1 MVTTRQMRAQL
12 PAGSRL
18 PAVIQFLAIWTRPG
32 GATMR
37 MRRRYGKRFTSRLP
51 FQLPFVVLSDPEE
64 IKELFLASPEDVH
77 QGEGAWILEPVV
89 GPYSLILLDEA
100 LHLEHRRLLL
110 PAFHGERMQRLAGLM
125 TSLAAG
131 ELDGWPLGVA
141 IELHPRLQRL
151 TLEIILRAVFGLEA
165 GERLDSLR
173 AALGEVLSFAESP
186 ASLLL
191 PSLQRR
197 VPWLPTLRKLGR
209 ALAATDALIFE
220 QVVSRRAQL
229 AAGVDVDAPDVLTML
244 LQARHEDGTPMTD
257 RELRDELMTALVA
270 GHETTASQLSFAFV
284 HLARAPE
291 VVASLHAEID
301 AGAGAGDAYLTAT
314 VNEILRLRPVLPN
327 AEPRLAKVPVTIGGW
342 EYPAGTSLVASSY
355 LVHHDPAIY
364 PDPVAFKPERFLGGT
379 PGTYTWIPFGG
390 GRRRCLGAAF
400 AVQGMKLVLAEAV
413 RRFEIRPVEA
423 RTERA
428 RRRSVTV
435 SPDRRATVI
444 LGSRWYQSPD
454 GLALEMAPPSGQVPA
469 TPYVVGAAA
478 GDA

>member
-1 MVTTRQMRAQL
+1 
-12 PAGSRL
+12 
-18 PAVIQFLAIWTRPG
+18 
-32 GATMR
+32 MR
-37 MRRRYGKRFTSRLP
+37 MRRRYGTRFTSRLP

-77 QGEGAWILEPVV
+77 PGEGAWILEPVV
-89 GPYSLILLDEA
+89 GRYSLILLDED

-125 TSLAAG
+125 ADLAAR
-131 ELDGWPLGVA
+131 EIDGWPLEQTVQ
-141 IELHPRLQRL
+141 LHPRLQAL
-151 TLEIILRAVFGLEA
+151 TLEIILRAVFGLER

-173 AALGEVLSFAESP
+173 AALGEVLGLAESP
-186 ASLLL
+186 VSLLL
-191 PSLQRR
+191 PSLQRLA
-197 VPWLPTLRKLGR
+197 PWLPTLRRLAR
-209 ALAATDALIFE
+209 ALAVTDALIAE
-220 QVVSRRAQL
+220 QVGVRRAAL

-291 VVASLHAEID
+291 VVARLQAELD
-301 AGAGAGDAYLTAT
+301 AGDGDAYLTAT

-364 PDPVAFKPERFLGGT
+364 PDPFMFKPERFLDVT

-390 GRRRCLGAAF
+390 GRRRCLGATF
-400 AVQGMKLVLAEAV
+400 AVQEMKLVLAEAV
-413 RRFEIRPVEA
+413 RRFEIAPLEA

-435 SPDRRATVI
+435 SPDRRATV
-444 LGSRWYQSPD
+444 LLRRRPHGYQSSD
-454 GLALEMAPPSGQVPA
+454 GVSPEMAPESGRVPA
-469 TPYVVGAAA
+469 EASVARTAA

>member
-1 MVTTRQMRAQL
+1 MRRQL
-12 PAGSRL
+12 PPGSRL
-18 PAVIQFLAIWTRPG
+18 PAAIQFLAIWTRPG

-37 MRRRYGKRFTSRLP
+37 MRRRYGTRFTSRLP

-64 IKELFLASPEDVH
+64 IKELFLASPEAVH
-77 QGEGAWILEPVV
+77 PGEGAWILEPVV
-89 GPYSLILLDEA
+89 GRYSLILLDED

-125 TSLAAG
+125 R
-131 ELDGWPLGVA
+131 ELTAQEIDSWPLEQPVQ
-141 IELHPRLQRL
+141 LHPRLQAL
-151 TLEIILRAVFGLEA
+151 TLEIILRAVFGLQQ

-173 AALGEVLSFAESP
+173 AALGEVLGLAESP

-191 PSLQRR
+191 PSLQRMA
-197 VPWLPTLRKLGR
+197 PWLPTLRRLAR
-209 ALAATDALIFE
+209 ALAATDALIAE
-220 QVVSRRAQL
+220 QVAARRAAL
-229 AAGVDVDAPDVLTML
+229 AAGVSVDAPDVLTML

-291 VVASLHAEID
+291 VVARLQSELD
-301 AGAGAGDAYLTAT
+301 TGGGSGDAYLTAT

-327 AEPRLAKVPVTIGGW
+327 AEPRLAKVPITIGGW

-355 LVHHDPAIY
+355 LVHHDPEIY
-364 PDPVAFKPERFLGGT
+364 PDPFMFKPERFLGVT

-400 AVQGMKLVLAEAV
+400 AVQEMKLVLAEAV
-413 RRFEIRPVEA
+413 RRFEIAPVEA

-435 SPDRRATVI
+435 SPDRRATV
-444 LGSRWYQSPD
+444 LLRRRVSGYQSSD
-454 GLALEMAPPSGQVPA
+454 GLSREMAP
-469 TPYVVGAAA
+469 AA
-478 GDA
+478 G